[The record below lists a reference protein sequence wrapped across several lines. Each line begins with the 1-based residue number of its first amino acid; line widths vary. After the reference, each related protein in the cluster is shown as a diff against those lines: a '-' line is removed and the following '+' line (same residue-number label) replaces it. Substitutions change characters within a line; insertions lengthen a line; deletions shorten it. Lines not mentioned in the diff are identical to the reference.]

1 MHPWDNLGEDSLIL
15 FTPEIL
21 SNSIPSGR
29 SANSSGVKRI
39 KGKDYIDDDVLFG
52 HMAYGVRNIMKH
64 PDAELFTKIRLATA
78 K

>member
-15 FTPEIL
+15 FTPEEFAL
-21 SNSIPSGR
+21 LPDGMEFESI
-29 SANSSGVKRI
+29 SGVKRI
-39 KGKDYIDDDVLFG
+39 KGKDYIDDDVRFG